1 MTSPTLQVTRYS
13 PAKILLKQKLGGQAL
28 HADSLSTRRVIKKYQ
43 GLSLSARSVL
53 GISALLVIFLPLIS
67 LAALVPN
74 CDTNCGWKDLV
85 TLAKNLLDFM
95 VTITIPIAAICF
107 AWAGWLYLSARGNPG
122 QITKAHGIFLNVA
135 IGLVIVLVA
144 WLVVDQIMKA
154 LVETGSYIP
163 VLD

>member
-1 MTSPTLQVTRYS
+1 MISTKS
-13 PAKILLKQKLGGQAL
+13 KIF
-28 HADSLSTRRVIKKYQ
+28 KYQ

-53 GISALLVIFLPLIS
+53 GIFVLLIISLPIIS
-67 LAALVPN
+67 LAAPLVPECN
-74 CDTNCGWKDLV
+74 VWNDATKKLDNPCGWVQLV
-85 TLAKNLLDFM
+85 QLAKNLLDFM

-122 QITKAHGIFLNVA
+122 QITKAHETFLNVT

-144 WLVVDQIMKA
+144 WLVVDQIMEA
-154 LVETGSYIP
+154 LVKTGSYIP

>member
-1 MTSPTLQVTRYS
+1 MIVKS
-13 PAKILLKQKLGGQAL
+13 KIKNQISK
-28 HADSLSTRRVIKKYQ
+28 IFKYQ

-53 GISALLVIFLPLIS
+53 DISVSDIFVLLIISLPLVS
-67 LAALVPN
+67 FAALVP

-122 QITKAHGIFLNVA
+122 QITKAHEIFLNVA